1 MFEFWNSRNRSQHQL
16 KEMFLNIMFFQGFT
30 TYSKN
35 LTHYKRGSMQRG
47 SNTATLGSLFQ
58 MNLYPTEVLLF
69 ISEEILNHIGLKISF
84 LL

>member
-1 MFEFWNSRNRSQHQL
+1 
-16 KEMFLNIMFFQGFT
+16 
-30 TYSKN
+30 
-35 LTHYKRGSMQRG
+35 MQRG